1 MSPALV
7 IGIAGTAFGKD
18 DSAACA
24 SPGFRVI
31 WNESV
36 VCRYYWHSAGSLSWP
51 FRMLKYKYTFQIK
64 YTDAILSN
72 STPELLWFEITK
84 MLIAVLKHKFI
95 MLFKKIIFGTLSF
108 PIVLWLRLG
117 LLVLGFGGLG

>member
-95 MLFKKIIFGTLSF
+95 MLFKKIIFGSLSF
-108 PIVLWLRLG
+108 PIVLWLRLE